1 MAVLIFDSGAL
12 IALERGDRD
21 VADIMDMAAESE
33 IESVTSSTCIAQVW
47 RDPARQARLTRALAG
62 FREKPLDGE
71 HARRCGL
78 LLARSGSDDVVDA
91 AVATLAKDGDL
102 ILTSDPEDI
111 SLLLEVAGTSAKVRP
126 V

>member
-21 VADIMDMAAESE
+21 VADIMDVAAARE
-33 IESVTSSTCIAQVW
+33 IESVTSSACVAQIW
-47 RDPARQARLTRALAG
+47 REPARQARLVRSLAG
-62 FREKPLDGE
+62 FIERPLDEE

-78 LLARSGSDDVVDA
+78 LLAQAGTDDITDA
-91 AVATLAKDGDL
+91 AVATLADDGDT
-102 ILTSDPEDI
+102 IITSDPQDI
-111 SLLLEVAGTSAKVRP
+111 VRLLKVAGISAQVRA